1 MKKIVLFLLLFFF
14 MPLSQVMAVENE
26 TKTPVRFIYINGA
39 NNNTPAMQEWFFNGI
54 NKAHPQI
61 KKAFET
67 SPFVEEKFLK
77 KNNLEI
83 EQYPG
88 IFFWGNRTLNY
99 LETINEGL
107 VTTSMFSP
115 KLAQVVRTLFAHCM
129 HDAIWVQKD
138 HNMQAIVRDLHN
150 MIKSYSDKGE
160 KVVLFGYSAGSFVTY
175 EYFFYKLPAISWENI
190 LSKMEF
196 SKAEHDFIKTHKINP
211 TCIDALIQSKL
222 AVYSISGFLV
232 PNSNFEEFKD
242 AYAKLDLYT
251 KDVCAAN
258 GSILGTVNYAS
269 PLVLFY
275 SDLEDPTL
283 EITQYNSGLFKYM
296 KDNDIFWLT
305 VNFADDPLGYPLSRN
320 LTSSEIST
328 MNNIEFNPNG
338 KGFFYDKSNVK
349 SPATFLGA
357 HTSYWKHSKKFA
369 KAIAD
374 AYEEGYLNFYPQE
387 KVLTTDK
394 KSKKNK

>member
-1 MKKIVLFLLLFFF
+1 MKKLILILLIFFC
-14 MPLSQVMAVENE
+14 MPILQVMAADND

-39 NNNTPAMQEWFFNGI
+39 NNNTPSMQEWFFNGI
-54 NKAHPQI
+54 NKAHPVI
-61 KKAFET
+61 KNAFES

-77 KNNLEI
+77 PNNLEI
-83 EQYPG
+83 EKHPG
-88 IFFWGNRTLNY
+88 IFFWGNRTLND

-107 VTTSMFSP
+107 VTTAMFSP

-138 HNMQAIVRDLHN
+138 HNMQVIVRDLHN

-190 LSKMEF
+190 LTKMDFPQPEY
-196 SKAEHDFIKTHKINP
+196 DFIKSHKINP
-211 TCIDALIQSKL
+211 TCIDALIESKL
-222 AVYSISGFLV
+222 AVYSISGFLI
-232 PNSNFEEFKD
+232 PNSNFDEFKN
-242 AYAKLDLYT
+242 AYQKLDMYT

-275 SDLEDPTL
+275 SDLKDPTL

-320 LTSSEIST
+320 LTSSEISS
-328 MNNIEFNPNG
+328 MNNIDFNPNG
-338 KGFFYDKSNVK
+338 KGFFYDKSNIK

-357 HTSYWKHSKKFA
+357 HTSYWKYSKKFA
-369 KAIAD
+369 KAITEGF
-374 AYEEGYLNFYPQE
+374 EEGYLNFYPQE
-387 KVLTTDK
+387 KQLSANK
-394 KSKKNK
+394 KGKKN